1 MRKTVVTL
9 AAAFVLL
16 AGCVT
21 INVYFPAAAAEKAA
35 QQFVDKVIGPETQQ
49 SKPAEP
55 AKPAKPEDDKG
66 NDGGGALG
74 AVLDFVV
81 PAAQAAEPD
90 LNLKTPEIEA
100 IRARM
105 AARFRGAL
113 QGFLDSGAAGFANDG
128 NVAVRDATAAPLAQ
142 RAQLKPTVAA
152 ENADRAALYRA
163 IAAANGHPEWESQI
177 RKTFAKTWVER
188 AHAGWYYQD
197 ASGAWKRK

>member
-9 AAAFVLL
+9 AAAFALL

-49 SKPAEP
+49 NKPAEP
-55 AKPAKPEDDKG
+55 AKPAKPEGDK
-66 NDGGGALG
+66 GGGALG
-74 AVLDFVV
+74 ALLDFVV

-90 LNLKTPEIEA
+90 LNLKTPEIET

-105 AARFRGAL
+105 AARFQGAL
-113 QGFLDSGAAGFANDG
+113 QGFLDSGAVGFANDG
-128 NVAVRDATAAPLAQ
+128 SVAVRDATAAPLAQ
-142 RAQLKPTVAA
+142 RAQLQPTVAA
-152 ENADRAALYRA
+152 ENADRDALYRA

-177 RKTFAKTWVER
+177 RKTFARTWVER

>member
-9 AAAFVLL
+9 AAAFALL

-49 SKPAEP
+49 NKPAEP
-55 AKPAKPEDDKG
+55 AKPAKPEGDK
-66 NDGGGALG
+66 GGGALG
-74 AVLDFVV
+74 ALLDFVV

-105 AARFRGAL
+105 AARFQGAL
-113 QGFLDSGAAGFANDG
+113 QGFLDSGAVGFANDG
-128 NVAVRDATAAPLAQ
+128 SVAVRDVTAAPLAQ
-142 RAQLKPTVAA
+142 RAQLQPTVAA
-152 ENADRAALYRA
+152 ENADRDALYRA

-177 RKTFAKTWVER
+177 RKTFARTWVER

>member
-9 AAAFVLL
+9 AAALALL

-35 QQFVDKVIGPETQQ
+35 QQFVDKVIGPEAQP
-49 SKPAEP
+49 KPAEP
-55 AKPAKPEDDKG
+55 AKPTKPEDGK
-66 NDGGGALG
+66 GGGALG
-74 AVLDFVV
+74 ALLDFVV

-90 LNLKTPEIEA
+90 INLKTPEIEA

-105 AARFRGAL
+105 AARFQGPL
-113 QGFLDSGAAGFANDG
+113 QGLLDSGAVGYANNG
-128 NVAVRDATAAPLAQ
+128 MVAVRDATAAPLAQ
-142 RAQLKPTVAA
+142 RGQLNPAVAA

-163 IAAANGHPEWESQI
+163 IAVANGHPEWETQI
-177 RKTFAKTWVER
+177 RQTFARTWIER

-197 ASGAWKRK
+197 SSGAWKRK